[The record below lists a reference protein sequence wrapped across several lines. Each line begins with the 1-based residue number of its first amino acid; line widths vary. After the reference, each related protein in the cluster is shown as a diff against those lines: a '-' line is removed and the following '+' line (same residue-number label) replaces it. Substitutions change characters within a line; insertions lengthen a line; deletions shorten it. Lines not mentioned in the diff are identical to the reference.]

1 MNLEKERN
9 FFVEKFQVIYQ
20 NNYLIKKN
28 IKKSKILC
36 NFLITSIIYNIIAF
50 AKKNF
55 IKNFHANIYFD
66 SFLNDPNFFHKYE

>member
-28 IKKSKILC
+28 KKKVKFC
-36 NFLITSIIYNIIAF
+36 VTF
-50 AKKNF
+50 
-55 IKNFHANIYFD
+55 
-66 SFLNDPNFFHKYE
+66 